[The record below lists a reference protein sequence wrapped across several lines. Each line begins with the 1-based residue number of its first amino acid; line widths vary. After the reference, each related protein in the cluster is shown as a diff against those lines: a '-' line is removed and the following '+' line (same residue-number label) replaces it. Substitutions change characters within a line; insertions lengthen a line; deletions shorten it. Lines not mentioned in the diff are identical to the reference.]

1 MRAKMPEMNTGSTAD
16 IAFLLLIF
24 FMVTTTFESDR
35 GLLRKLPEWE
45 EIPKASEVN
54 ERNLLPVWINSH
66 NLVMIRGK
74 QLSIPEIREVVR
86 EFLQNPE
93 NRSDLP
99 DKTLTAIG
107 ELGIFPVTRGVIS
120 IQNSRETSYETYI
133 HVVSELESAGMELKN
148 DFSRL
153 HFGKNY
159 SELDEAIQNLVRKAC
174 PCMISEAEPV
184 GRGD

>member
-1 MRAKMPEMNTGSTAD
+1 MRAKMPELNTGSTAD

-45 EIPKASEVN
+45 ELPKPSDVH

-74 QLSIPEIREVVR
+74 QSDIRDIRKIAR
-86 EFLQNPE
+86 EFLLNPE

-99 DKTLTAIG
+99 GKPFTSIG
-107 ELGIFPVTRGVIS
+107 ALGVIPVTKGVIS

-148 DFSRL
+148 EFSRL
-153 HFGKNY
+153 RFGKLY
-159 SELDEAIQNLVRKAC
+159 SELKEDEQTLVRKAC

-184 GRGD
+184 AAR